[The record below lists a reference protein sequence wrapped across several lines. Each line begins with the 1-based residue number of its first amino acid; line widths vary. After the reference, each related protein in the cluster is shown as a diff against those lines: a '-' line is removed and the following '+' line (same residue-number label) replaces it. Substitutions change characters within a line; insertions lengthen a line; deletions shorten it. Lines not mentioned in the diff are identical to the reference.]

1 MITNQRDG
9 KMEQKTSN
17 IDTDFAKLIMR
28 HKLTQPTWGEPV
40 DGKSTLEVKMEY
52 EGVYMCTQ
60 DGVKIKVKALVFE
73 DGETLSL

>member
-1 MITNQRDG
+1 MGPQTQ
-9 KMEQKTSN
+9 N

-40 DGKSTLEVKMEY
+40 DGKSSIEVNVEY
-52 EGVYMCTQ
+52 DGVYMCAQ
-60 DGVKIKVKALVFE
+60 DGIKIKVKALVFE